1 MNRPRQD
8 TQGAGW
14 TPSDTAVQHTS
25 EGGDA
30 LYTPGQVAGLIG
42 HRWNTWGQL
51 GWHTVQI
58 LPILKK
64 KVSNGDM
71 EANLSYLVDSYLI
84 FINKQQ
90 QYKSKV
96 RSDETKSIKQRNG
109 CSAQSA
115 ASCSKQK
122 PIWPVLKWNL
132 PVGVHVYFCWALWT
146 RDAEGKFTFIFLV
159 LVVMSHISV
168 PRRPPS
174 LQHGGY

>member
-1 MNRPRQD
+1 MFRKQVLNPKPSKTMNRPRQD

-30 LYTPGQVAGLIG
+30 LYTPGQVDGADWTQVKHMRAIRVT
-42 HRWNTWGQL
+42 HSSDPTNTE
-51 GWHTVQI
+51 
-58 LPILKK
+58 K

-71 EANLSYLVDSYLI
+71 EANLSYLADSYLI
-84 FINKQQ
+84 FIYKQQ
-90 QYKSKV
+90 QYKSKI

-122 PIWPVLKWNL
+122 PIWPVLK
-132 PVGVHVYFCWALWT
+132 
-146 RDAEGKFTFIFLV
+146 
-159 LVVMSHISV
+159 
-168 PRRPPS
+168 
-174 LQHGGY
+174 